1 MYADLEDAMLSSPPA
16 ERARYL
22 GPCWEAADRE
32 VRIGVLRRSNCDGVD
47 WLDLAWRA
55 AEQRARQRF
64 VTQWC
69 LELRT
74 AIEVARH
81 KGLLVNG
88 ALVKWQELVRRLND
102 LERDSDLADLALAL
116 KELLGA
122 PPSLTRGVS
131 AAQRERWRR
140 G

>member
-16 ERARYL
+16 ERAQYL
-22 GPCWEAADRE
+22 ALCWESSDRDKR
-32 VRIGVLRRSNCDGVD
+32 VDVLRPDAAD

-55 AEQRARQRF
+55 ADQKARIRF
-64 VTQWC
+64 ATDWC
-69 LELRT
+69 IDLRT
-74 AIEVARH
+74 TIEVARH

-88 ALVKWQELVRRLND
+88 AVVRWAELVRRLND
-102 LERDSDLADLALAL
+102 LERDADLADLALAL
-116 KELLGA
+116 KQLLGA